1 MFDINEFLNAPC
13 VDESTVVEHGTE
25 AFRIR
30 RLNGAQRLR
39 YNDLSTEYER
49 IRFALA
55 RGLISGPDA
64 TPIGEE
70 NAAKL
75 IERSGALAEA
85 LFVDIFDLTQESL
98 RKEREIW
105 REVKKK

>member
-13 VDESTVVEHGTE
+13 VDGTTVVEHGVET
-25 AFRIR
+25 FRIR
-30 RLNGAQRLR
+30 RLDGAERLR
-39 YNDLSTEYER
+39 FNDLTSEYDR

-55 RGLISGPDA
+55 RGLTSDPDGA
-64 TPIGEE
+64 SIGEE

-85 LFVDIFDLTQESL
+85 LFADIFDLTRESL

-105 REVKKK
+105 QAVKKK

>member
-13 VDESTVVEHGTE
+13 VDETHVVEHGSE

-30 RLNGAQRLR
+30 RLDGSERLR

-49 IRFALA
+49 VRFALA
-55 RGLISGPDA
+55 RGLTSGSENV
-64 TPIGEE
+64 PIGEE
-70 NAAKL
+70 NAARL
-75 IERSGALAEA
+75 IERSGALADA
-85 LFVDIFDLTQESL
+85 LFCDIFDLTQESL